1 MTAPS
6 IASWCG
12 HLRIKPS
19 VRKGHSAHLD
29 FSNLSLKVEITEEN
43 TDKLR
48 YFPFFFVTLQLIIMG
63 LVYTVADK
71 TPNKTI
77 RNERKEDIVHHPRD
91 FPLCT

>member
-1 MTAPS
+1 
-6 IASWCG
+6 
-12 HLRIKPS
+12 
-19 VRKGHSAHLD
+19 
-29 FSNLSLKVEITEEN
+29 
-43 TDKLR
+43 
-48 YFPFFFVTLQLIIMG
+48 MG